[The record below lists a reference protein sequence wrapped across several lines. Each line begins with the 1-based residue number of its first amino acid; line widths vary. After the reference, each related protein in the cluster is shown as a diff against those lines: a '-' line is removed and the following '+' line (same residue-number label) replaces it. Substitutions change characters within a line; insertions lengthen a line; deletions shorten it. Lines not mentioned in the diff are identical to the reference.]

1 MLRTLVLRQRRK
13 TRLMR
18 NLTPLRGYKT
28 IFNRFNK
35 FQYELYYFELATGLR
50 RGDLLGLKE
59 AANTMGNVSAVN
71 V

>member
-1 MLRTLVLRQRRK
+1 VLRTLVLRQRRK

-35 FQYELYYFELATGLR
+35 FQYHAICNAPVGAMKR
-50 RGDLLGLKE
+50 RLCLLLNE
-59 AANTMGNVSAVN
+59 HQYESTAVRK
-71 V
+71 